1 MLSLRGQLVQEPVAL
16 RARPLGED
24 VDVGLDE
31 LLQLTLDLRLALAV
45 VAIAAQLSLN
55 IALAVLLEPLQVLGD
70 GIHQMLRDGA
80 NLHSLLENL
89 VGLVLLG
96 LGIGAL
102 LAVLQLLV
110 GPVLH
115 IGDRALAVVA
125 PNGGN
130 VPADLLLV
138 HSSRLAAL
146 GALGAVLAGH
156 PVAARV
162 LLLVADVLL
171 GVLVAHGLV
180 HRRSVEPAVPQGVV
194 LRRDRSGR
202 LGLLDHLLVQP
213 GLLILI
219 LAHSLQNVNLH
230 NVCTLLL

>member
-1 MLSLRGQLVQEPVAL
+1 MLGLRDVAVENQVAL
-16 RARPLGED
+16 QARPLHED
-24 VDVGLDE
+24 VDVGLDQRIK
-31 LLQLTLDLRLALAV
+31 LALDLRLALAV
-45 VAIAAQLSLN
+45 VAVAAQLSLN
-55 IALAVLLEPLQVLGD
+55 IALAILAEPLHVLGNGLQQVLGNRVD
-70 GIHQMLRDGA
+70 PHG
-80 NLHSLLENL
+80 LLENL

-115 IGDRALAVVA
+115 IGDHALAVVA

-138 HSSRLAAL
+138 HGSRLAAL

-156 PVAARV
+156 PVADRV

-171 GVLVAHGLV
+171 GVLVAGGLV
-180 HRRSVEPAVPQGVV
+180 HIGELVPAVPQGVV
-194 LRRDRSGR
+194 LSGDVSVSI
-202 LGLLDHLLVQP
+202 LLHHLLENP
-213 GLLILI
+213 GLIILI
-219 LAHSLQNVNLH
+219 LANSLQDVDLH